1 MNSKLSIDTIQIFIA
16 MATYNG
22 ERYISEQ
29 LDSILSQTIKP
40 AQIIV
45 SDDRSTD
52 KTPDILKAYTQSGM
66 VNFSVN
72 MNNQGVIANFK
83 NAVSLVDGPGYI
95 ALSDQD
101 DIWLPE
107 KLQVLLD
114 RLKAIDDGQT
124 PAMVYSDLTV
134 VDRSGQVLNPS
145 FWNEL
150 GQDGYRHC
158 LQTLLFGNFVT
169 GCTILMNKK
178 MAELLKTMPLDVPM
192 HDAWLALIAFSFGK
206 VDVES
211 QPLVH
216 YRKHENNVAHNEDYR
231 KPSRLQ
237 RWMGH
242 INSIIF
248 GDKEYLG
255 PELEIAE
262 KFYKLFHNRLNSD
275 QKGMFE
281 KFLALKGRSFLVKK
295 LAFRKAF
302 RGYWK

>member
-1 MNSKLSIDTIQIFIA
+1 MNSKSPSDAIPVFIA

-22 ERYISEQ
+22 ERYLSKQ
-29 LDSILSQTIKP
+29 LESILSQTIKP
-40 AQIIV
+40 AQIVV
-45 SDDRSTD
+45 SDDRSRD
-52 KTPDILKAYTQSGM
+52 KTAGILEEYSKSGL
-66 VNFSVN
+66 VKVSVN
-72 MNNQGVIANFK
+72 ENNQGVIANFK
-83 NAVSLVDGPGYI
+83 NSVSLIDRPGYV

-101 DIWLPE
+101 DIWVPE
-107 KLQVLLD
+107 KLQVLWE
-114 RLKAIDDGQT
+114 RLSAIDDGQT

-134 VDRSGQVLNPS
+134 VDRNGRVLNPS

-169 GCTILMNKK
+169 GCTVMMNEK
-178 MAELLKTMPLDVPM
+178 MAEYLKTMPLDVPM

-206 VDVES
+206 VDVEPK
-211 QPLVH
+211 PLVH
-216 YRKHENNVAHNEDYR
+216 YRKHENNVAHNEGYR
-231 KPSRLQ
+231 KPSRIQ
-237 RWMGH
+237 RWVRH
-242 INSIIF
+242 IYSIVS
-248 GDKEYLG
+248 GDNEYLG

-262 KFYKLFHNRLNSD
+262 KFYNLFHNRLNSD

-281 KFLALKGRSFLVKK
+281 KFLALRGRSFLVKK